1 MTYTEDALV
10 EQPAIKLFDEL
21 GWDTLNCLEE
31 GFGDGSLLGRENHG
45 DIVLI
50 NRLRPAL
57 VKLNPDSPELVIDEA
72 VDSLTRD
79 FSVMSSLVL

>member
-21 GWDTLNCLEE
+21 GWDTLNCWEE

-79 FSVMSSLVL
+79 FSVMSSP